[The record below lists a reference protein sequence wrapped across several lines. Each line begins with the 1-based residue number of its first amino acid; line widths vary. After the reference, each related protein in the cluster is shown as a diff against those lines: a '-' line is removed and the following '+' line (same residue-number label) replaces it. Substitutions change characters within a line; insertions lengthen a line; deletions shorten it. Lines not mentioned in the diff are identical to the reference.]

1 MGSQRWSRGLPSLC
15 SHSWQTQTRLRKSC
29 GSPRAKGDVYYKSVE
44 KNRSRCCHALR
55 TASVS
60 HFDPCVP
67 LVPDLLCQPCGG
79 SRVPRRA
86 QLGTVPWWLRRC
98 PQQGEAALPGAWLRP
113 CGCVCAL
120 AGLGN
125 ALSFGALGRAGK
137 HTGWD
142 YGAASA
148 PVQASQEQCLGP

>member
-1 MGSQRWSRGLPSLC
+1 MFITSQWRKIDRAAVMPSEQHLC
-15 SHSWQTQTRLRKSC
+15 LISIR
-29 GSPRAKGDVYYKSVE
+29 
-44 KNRSRCCHALR
+44 
-55 TASVS
+55 
-60 HFDPCVP
+60 VP

-125 ALSFGALGRAGK
+125 ALGFGALGRAGK
-137 HTGWD
+137 HTRAGIMGQPLPRCRPARSDAWGPD
-142 YGAASA
+142 GLVPA
-148 PVQASQEQCLGP
+148 PCLLFCSNLGPTGLPRAGSDADIKPGG